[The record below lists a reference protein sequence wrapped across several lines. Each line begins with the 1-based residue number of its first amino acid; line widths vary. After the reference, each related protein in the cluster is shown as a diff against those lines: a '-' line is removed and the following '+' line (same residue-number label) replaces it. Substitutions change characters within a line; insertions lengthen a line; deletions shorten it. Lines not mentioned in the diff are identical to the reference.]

1 MNVGAVIGGAV
12 GGAVLSVIICVFCIV
27 LFWMRRS
34 YINVFNNR
42 EATTLDSDIKMTSNP
57 SYDIIKHTIKDE
69 IVYDHELFKSSK
81 ANPSYGVIQEYNR
94 LGNNS
99 DNAATRSGC
108 NDAIQPNPSYNAN
121 SQSSREIYE
130 DQDGYVKTDLNDA
143 KGAHYLEI
151 FAPTTQ
157 EENPTVNDAAATD
170 AVSMTN
176 PSYNLMSGGVILE
189 DNPSYNKIIL
199 HRAINCFSYIAS
211 YMHVAAIIIMWL

>member
-1 MNVGAVIGGAV
+1 M
-12 GGAVLSVIICVFCIV
+12 FCIA

-34 YINVFNNR
+34 YNNLFSNR
-42 EATTLDSDIKMTSNP
+42 EATTLGSDIKMTSNP
-57 SYDIIKHTIKDE
+57 SYDIIKQTIKDE
-69 IVYDHELFKSSK
+69 IVYDHELFKSSN

-94 LGNNS
+94 SSNNS
-99 DNAATRSGC
+99 DNAAQLRC
-108 NDAIQPNPSYNAN
+108 NDAIQPNPSYSAN
-121 SQSSREIYE
+121 SQSSRGVYE

-170 AVSMTN
+170 VVSMTN

-189 DNPSYNKIIL
+189 DNPSYNKIIFTQS
-199 HRAINCFSYIAS
+199 H
-211 YMHVAAIIIMWL
+211 